1 MPRFYTVSFSEV
13 AFTTAVDLFELDAAA
28 EKPISITGLHIA
40 QSTEFGDAAE
50 EVIPFKVIR
59 GAATSG
65 AGTSITP
72 RPLNK
77 TDTAAGFVAER
88 GAVATAGTPIDLHA
102 DAWNVR
108 AGYQLWLPE
117 GHEWMTSGADLLEIQ
132 LTTAPVDSIDISATI
147 YVREDG

>member
-1 MPRFYTVSFSEV
+1 MSRYYSVSFSEI

-28 EKPISITGLHIA
+28 GKPIAVTGLHISA
-40 QSTEFGDAAE
+40 STEFGDAAE
-50 EVIPFKVIR
+50 EIIPFRVIR
-59 GAATSG
+59 GTATTGSG
-65 AGTSITP
+65 TAITP

-77 TDTAAGFVAER
+77 SDAAAGFVAER
-88 GAVATAGTPIDLHA
+88 GGTATGGTAIDLHA

-117 GHEWMTSGADLLEIQ
+117 GHEWCTSEADLLEIQ
-132 LTTAPVDSIDISATI
+132 LTTAPVDSVDISATL